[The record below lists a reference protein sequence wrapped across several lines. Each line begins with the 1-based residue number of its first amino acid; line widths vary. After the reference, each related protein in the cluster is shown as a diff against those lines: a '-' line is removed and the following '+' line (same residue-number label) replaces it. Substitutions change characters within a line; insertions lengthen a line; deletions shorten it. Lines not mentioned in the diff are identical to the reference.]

1 MYICTWFVHW
11 NYISSHLILT
21 RENACE
27 FQEFHAIY
35 FSKIGQLVN
44 IRHKKLVEGRGG
56 RGHTWHIYSAPR
68 FVIYNTEEKAEYKI
82 QIKRTGTRSTC
93 TFKVNLPP
101 PHSFFSAHI
110 TLIHLYI
117 KTKLYVHNAPFYK
130 TGKYCWF
137 VLQFFGSRVKIAIII
152 RANY

>member
-27 FQEFHAIY
+27 FQEFHAIC

-68 FVIYNTEEKAEYKI
+68 FVIYNTEEKAKYKI

-93 TFKVNLPP
+93 TFKVNLSPP
-101 PHSFFSAHI
+101 LLLLRTYNTHTFVYKNKI
-110 TLIHLYI
+110 TCSQC
-117 KTKLYVHNAPFYK
+117 T
-130 TGKYCWF
+130 
-137 VLQFFGSRVKIAIII
+137 VLQ
-152 RANY
+152 NW